1 MGKSIRV
8 VKAGSGYE
16 VIEPTGPE
24 SVAIPIGCANAEA
37 LRATLRSMG
46 STDTGV
52 TNLLKELESYRH
64 AELRL

>member
-1 MGKSIRV
+1 MSKTIRV
-8 VKAGSGYE
+8 VKAGSDYE
-16 VIEPTGPE
+16 VIETTGPE
-24 SVAIPIGCANAEA
+24 SVTMPIRCTNAEA